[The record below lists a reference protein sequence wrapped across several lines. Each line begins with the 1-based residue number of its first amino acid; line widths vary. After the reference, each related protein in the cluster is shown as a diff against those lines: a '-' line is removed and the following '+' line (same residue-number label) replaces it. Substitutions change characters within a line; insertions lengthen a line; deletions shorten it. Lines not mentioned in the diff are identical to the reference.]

1 MQFQLATNVYE
12 KTSYQTISTTNLI
25 NSIKCLKIPNQGV
38 THEDL
43 VINYGS
49 QFCDLTVQIKN
60 SNPYFFPYS
69 VKDPKE
75 KLIASNI
82 DKLQCLVLDI
92 DDSCSIG
99 QFIELNQG
107 YKYYLH
113 TSTTHQVT
121 GIDKFRVIFPIA
133 EAMDIADA
141 ISRKNAIQ
149 EYFSFGGKTYLDTSF
164 LIKGRGFVVPI
175 DLELFFEYE
184 SQSNNILDLS
194 IFEQGDVKAQSTGS
208 KIKAIEGMDSVPE
221 VEELANVYIN
231 SKGDEEI
238 FVKGK
243 SYPRNEAFYR
253 LQVEIAKYRISE
265 DYHIALAHRMN
276 WDGKRNTVETT
287 VDNARK
293 SCRAIDLS
301 ALKTK
306 SLNYTVETKKRKYL
320 EAEDVD
326 IVKGKKHLLTATTGI
341 GKTTLVLD
349 KLDGK
354 IIFAAPLNSIIEQSK
369 KGREYETLNGTS
381 GVLPSSKKVLCSYDA
396 LIALLDKNDLSEY
409 LIVLDEFHKCLSDG
423 YRINIMSGLI
433 ERLKS
438 KPYTVLCMSGTF
450 DPTHLECFKFDYHFD
465 YKADRPIREVQVL
478 ETKGTLDNA
487 LIRFLKGLK
496 PNQKNLV
503 LFDDKT
509 KARAI
514 QKALGG
520 DITVISSE
528 SKDDEIYNQFLSL
541 GEIKGTVLTTQVW
554 LEGINLKNI
563 DNIVI
568 VASKYWSEEQIVQF
582 YERDRDR
589 CSKCYL
595 IRKPITKTEC
605 YIPDAYKEKEY
616 QNSFF
621 REVERLGI
629 CNVTLLGAKDLDK
642 LIRSEGQNIY
652 MNLLYPYWKQ
662 KSALDMANFKEGLQ
676 LEKYGYRLVEEVGLI
691 SSKSVIALDK
701 VKNLSKESKL
711 KGYKLAVEKALIG
724 EKYSDEFSS
733 TFNMIALLIEYGFSS
748 DETKVIASNS
758 DDLVAYK
765 ERLTDKNPQLESAL
779 YRQFKI
785 GEFYTSVEAKQI
797 ITKIITNSPQTTIR
811 VNSNYYLK
819 ILRRYFTFK
828 RKTTKKG
835 IEIVAKRKINQI
847 DL

>member
-49 QFCDLTVQIKN
+49 KFCDLTVQIKN

-92 DDSCSIG
+92 DDSCSIE

-121 GIDKFRVIFPIA
+121 GIDKFRVIFPIT
-133 EAMDIADA
+133 EAMDIEDA

-175 DLELFFEYE
+175 DLDLFFEYE

-194 IFEQGDVKAQSTGS
+194 TFEQGYVKAQSTGC
-208 KIKAIEGMDSVPE
+208 KIKAIAGMDSVPE
-221 VEELANVYIN
+221 VEDLANVYIN
-231 SKGDEEI
+231 SRGDVPI
-238 FVKGK
+238 VVKGK

-293 SCRAIDLS
+293 SCKAIDLS

-326 IVKGKKHLLTATTGI
+326 IVEGKKHLLTATTGI

-349 KLDGK
+349 KLDRK

-396 LIALLDKNDLSEY
+396 LIALLDKNDLSDY

-423 YRINIMSGLI
+423 YRINVMSGLI

-450 DPTHLECFKFDYHFD
+450 NPTHLECFKFDYHFD
-465 YKADRPIREVQVL
+465 YKADRPIREIQVL
-478 ETKGTLDNA
+478 ETTGTLDNA
-487 LIRFLKGLK
+487 LIRFLRGLK
-496 PNQKNLV
+496 SNQNNLV
-503 LFDDKT
+503 LFDDKA
-509 KARAI
+509 KALAI
-514 QKALGG
+514 QKVLR
-520 DITVISSE
+520 DITVISSD
-528 SKDDEIYNQFLSL
+528 SKEEEFYKKFLTL
-541 GEIKGTVLTTQVW
+541 GEIRGTVLTTQVW

-568 VASKYWSEEQIVQF
+568 IASKSWSEEQIVQF

-589 CSKCYL
+589 RSKCFL
-595 IRKPITKTEC
+595 IRKPLKKTEC

-629 CNVTLLGAKDLDK
+629 GSVKLLGAKDLDK
-642 LIRSEGQNIY
+642 LIRSEDQNIY
-652 MNLLYPYWKQ
+652 MNLLFPYWKQ
-662 KSALDMANFKEGLQ
+662 KSAMDIANFKEGLR
-676 LEKYGYRLVEEVGLI
+676 LEKYGYRLIGEVE
-691 SSKSVIALDK
+691 SVSANPVAALNR
-701 VKNLSKESKL
+701 VKNLDKELKL
-711 KGYKLAVEKALIG
+711 KEYKLAVEKALIG
-724 EKYSDEFSS
+724 EKYSDEYLS
-733 TFNMIALLIEYGFSS
+733 TFSMIELLIEYGVSIAEIEVVAFEV
-748 DETKVIASNS
+748 DE
-758 DDLVAYK
+758 LRAYK
-765 ERLTDKNPQLESAL
+765 ERILNNEPSLEKAL
-779 YRQFKI
+779 YRQFQV
-785 GEFYTSVEAKQI
+785 GEFYTAFQAKQM
-797 ITKIITNSPQTTIR
+797 ITKIITDSPQTLIR
-811 VNSNYYLK
+811 LNPSHYQK
-819 ILRRYFTFK
+819 ILRRYFVIK

-835 IEIVAKRKINQI
+835 IEIVAIRKINNVG
-847 DL
+847 L

>member
-1 MQFQLATNVYE
+1 
-12 KTSYQTISTTNLI
+12 
-25 NSIKCLKIPNQGV
+25 
-38 THEDL
+38 
-43 VINYGS
+43 
-49 QFCDLTVQIKN
+49 
-60 SNPYFFPYS
+60 
-69 VKDPKE
+69 
-75 KLIASNI
+75 
-82 DKLQCLVLDI
+82 LQCLVLDI
-92 DDSCSIG
+92 DDSCSIE
-99 QFIELNQG
+99 QFIDLNQG

-121 GIDKFRVIFPIA
+121 GIDKFRVIFPIT

-164 LIKGRGFVVPI
+164 LIKGRGVVVPI
-175 DLELFFEYE
+175 GLERFFEYE

-231 SKGDEEI
+231 SKGDEPI
-238 FVKGK
+238 VVKGK
-243 SYPRNEAFYR
+243 RYPRNEAFYR

-326 IVKGKKHLLTATTGI
+326 IVEGKKHLLTATTGI

-349 KLDGK
+349 KLDRK

-396 LIALLDKNDLSEY
+396 LIALLDKNDLSDY

-423 YRINIMSGLI
+423 YRISVMSGLI

-487 LIRFLKGLK
+487 LIRFLKGVK

-568 VASKYWSEEQIVQF
+568 VASKYWSEEQIAQF

-589 CSKCYL
+589 RSKCFL
-595 IRKPITKTEC
+595 IRKSLKESEC

-629 CNVTLLGAKDLDK
+629 CNVTLLGGKDLDK

-652 MNLLYPYWKQ
+652 MNLIYPYWKQ
-662 KSALDMANFKEGLQ
+662 KSAMDIANFKNGLQ

-711 KGYKLAVEKALIG
+711 KEFKLAVEKALIG
-724 EKYSDEFSS
+724 EKYSDEYLS
-733 TFNMIALLIEYGFSS
+733 TFNMIQLLIEYGVSIVEIEVIAFDS
-748 DETKVIASNS
+748 DE
-758 DDLVAYK
+758 LRAYK
-765 ERLTDKNPQLESAL
+765 ERILNNEPSLERAL
-779 YRQFKI
+779 YRQFQV
-785 GEFYTSVEAKQI
+785 GEFYTAVQAKKV
-797 ITKIITNSPQTTIR
+797 ITKIITDSPQTVIR
-811 VNSNYYLK
+811 LNPSHYQK
-819 ILRRYFTFK
+819 ILRRYFVIK

-835 IEIVAKRKINQI
+835 IEIVAIRKINNVG
-847 DL
+847 L

>member
-1 MQFQLATNVYE
+1 MQFQLASNVWDKTNYR
-12 KTSYQTISTTNLI
+12 TIDATNLI
-25 NSIKCLKIPNQGV
+25 ESIKCLKIPNQDV

-49 QFCDLTVQIKN
+49 QFCDLTKEIK
-60 SNPYFFPYS
+60 SHNPYLYPYS
-69 VKDPKE
+69 VKDPHD

-82 DKLQCLVLDI
+82 DKLQFLVLDI
-92 DDSCSIG
+92 DDSCSIE
-99 QFIELNQG
+99 QFIQLNQG

-121 GIDKFRVIFPIA
+121 GIDKFRVIFPIT
-133 EAMDIADA
+133 EAMDIEDA
-141 ISRKNAIQ
+141 ISRKDAIQ
-149 EYFSFGGKTYLDTSF
+149 EYFSFGNKTYLDTSF
-164 LIKGRGFVVPI
+164 LIRGRGFVVPI
-175 DLELFFEYE
+175 ELECFFEYE
-184 SQSNNILDLS
+184 SQSDDILDLS
-194 IFEQGDVKAQSTGS
+194 IFAQGYVKPQSTGS
-208 KIKAIEGMDSVPE
+208 KIKAIEGMDKVPE
-221 VEELANVYIN
+221 VEELANLYIN
-231 SKGDEEI
+231 SQGDESI
-238 FVKGK
+238 VIKGK
-243 SYPRNEAFYR
+243 SHSRNEAFYW

-265 DYHIALAHRMN
+265 EYHIALAHKMN

-293 SCRAIDLS
+293 SCRAIDIS
-301 ALKTK
+301 ALRAKSSNYSVKTQ
-306 SLNYTVETKKRKYL
+306 TRKYL
-320 EAEDVD
+320 QVEDVN
-326 IVKGKKHLLTATTGI
+326 IVKGKKHLLTATTGT

-349 KLDGK
+349 KMDRK

-369 KGREYETLNGTS
+369 IGRDYETLKGTS
-381 GVLPSSKKVLCSYDA
+381 GVLPSTDKVLCSYDA
-396 LIALLDKNDLSEY
+396 LIALLDKNDLSDY

-423 YRINIMSGLI
+423 YRMNIMSGVI

-465 YKADRPIREVQVL
+465 YKADRPIRDIQVL
-478 ETKGTLDNA
+478 ETTGTLDNA
-487 LIRFLKGLK
+487 LIRFLRGLK
-496 PNQKNLV
+496 PNQNNLV
-503 LFDDKT
+503 LYDNKT
-509 KARAI
+509 KALAI
-514 QKALGG
+514 QKVLG
-520 DITVISSE
+520 DITVISAD
-528 SKDDEIYNQFLSL
+528 SKEEEVYSQFLTL
-541 GEIKGTVLTTQVW
+541 GEIKGTVLTTQIW

-568 VASKYWSEEQIVQF
+568 IASKYWSEEQIAQF

-589 CSKCYL
+589 RSKCYL

-642 LIRSEGQNIY
+642 LIRSEGKNIY

-662 KSALDMANFKEGLQ
+662 KSAMDIANFKEGLQ

-711 KGYKLAVEKALIG
+711 KEFILAVEKAING
-724 EKYSDEFSS
+724 EQYSDEFSS
-733 TFNMIALLIEYGFSS
+733 TFNMIALLIEHGFSN
-748 DETKVIASNS
+748 DEIKAIASNS
-758 DDLVAYK
+758 EELEAYK
-765 ERLTDKNPQLESAL
+765 ERLTNKEPQLEKAL
-779 YRQFKI
+779 YRQFKV
-785 GEFYTSVEAKQI
+785 GEFYSAIEAKRI

-811 VNSNYYLK
+811 VNPNYYLK
-819 ILRRYFTFK
+819 ILRRYFVFK

-835 IEIVAKRKINQI
+835 IVIVAKREINQI
-847 DL
+847 EL

>member
-1 MQFQLATNVYE
+1 MQFQLASNVWDKTNYR
-12 KTSYQTISTTNLI
+12 TIDATNLI
-25 NSIKCLKIPNQGV
+25 ESIKCLKIPNQDV

-49 QFCDLTVQIKN
+49 QFCDLTKEIK
-60 SNPYFFPYS
+60 SHNPYLYPYS
-69 VKDPKE
+69 VKNPHD

-82 DKLQCLVLDI
+82 DKLQFLVLDI
-92 DDSCSIG
+92 DDSCSIE
-99 QFIELNQG
+99 QFIQLNQG

-121 GIDKFRVIFPIA
+121 GIDKFRVIFPIT
-133 EAMDIADA
+133 EAMDIEDA
-141 ISRKNAIQ
+141 ISRKDAIQ
-149 EYFSFGGKTYLDTSF
+149 KHFSLGGKTYLDTSF
-164 LIKGRGFVVPI
+164 LIRGRGFVVPI
-175 DLELFFEYE
+175 ELELFFEYE
-184 SQSNNILDLS
+184 SQSDDILDLS
-194 IFEQGDVKAQSTGS
+194 IFAQGYVKPLSTGS
-208 KIKAIEGMDSVPE
+208 KIKAIEGMDKVPE
-221 VEELANVYIN
+221 VEELANLYIN
-231 SKGDEEI
+231 SQGDESI
-238 FVKGK
+238 TVKGRI
-243 SYPRNEAFYR
+243 YPRNEAFYW

-265 DYHIALAHRMN
+265 EYHIALAHKMN

-293 SCRAIDLS
+293 SCRAIDIS
-301 ALKTK
+301 ALRAKSSNYSVKTQ
-306 SLNYTVETKKRKYL
+306 TRKYL
-320 EAEDVD
+320 QVEDVN
-326 IVKGKKHLLTATTGI
+326 IVKGKKHLLTATTGT

-349 KLDGK
+349 KMDRK

-369 KGREYETLNGTS
+369 IGRDYETLKGTS
-381 GVLPSSKKVLCSYDA
+381 GVLPSTDKVLCSYDA
-396 LIALLDKNDLSEY
+396 LIALLDKNDLSDY

-423 YRINIMSGLI
+423 YRMNTMSGVI

-465 YKADRPIREVQVL
+465 YKADRPIRDIQVL
-478 ETKGTLDNA
+478 ETTGTLDNA
-487 LIRFLKGLK
+487 LIRFLRGLK
-496 PNQKNLV
+496 PNQNNLV
-503 LFDDKT
+503 LFDDKA
-509 KARAI
+509 KALAI
-514 QKALGG
+514 QKVLG
-520 DITVISSE
+520 DITVISAD
-528 SKDDEIYNQFLSL
+528 SKEEEVYNQFLSL

-563 DNIVI
+563 DNVVI
-568 VASKYWSEEQIVQF
+568 IASKYWSEEQIAQF

-589 CSKCYL
+589 RSKCYL
-595 IRKPITKTEC
+595 IRKPIKKSEC

-621 REVERLGI
+621 REVESLGI
-629 CNVTLLGAKDLDK
+629 CKVELLGAKDLDK
-642 LIRSEGQNIY
+642 LIRCEGQNIY

-662 KSALDMANFKEGLQ
+662 KSAMDIANFKEGLQ

-691 SSKSVIALDK
+691 SSASVIALDK

-711 KGYKLAVEKALIG
+711 KEFKLAVEKAING
-724 EKYSDEFSS
+724 EQYSDEFSS
-733 TFNMIALLIEYGFSS
+733 TFNMISLLIEHGFSS
-748 DETKVIASNS
+748 DEIKVIASNS

-765 ERLTDKNPQLESAL
+765 ERLTDRTPQLESAL

-785 GEFYTSVEAKQI
+785 GEFYTSVEAKRI

-811 VNSNYYLK
+811 VNPNHYQK
-819 ILRRYFTFK
+819 VLRRYFTFK

-835 IEIVAKRKINQI
+835 IKIVAKREINQI